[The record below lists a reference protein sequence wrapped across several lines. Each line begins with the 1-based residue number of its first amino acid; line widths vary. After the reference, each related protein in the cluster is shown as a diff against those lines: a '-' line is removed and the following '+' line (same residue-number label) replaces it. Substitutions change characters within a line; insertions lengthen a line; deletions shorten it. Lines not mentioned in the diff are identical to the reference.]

1 VGGGRQRSPPAAIA
15 PTSPGHS
22 PARSVG
28 DRRGSDR
35 RSGPCTDPRP
45 AALGAEPQR
54 KPRPPIYR
62 RLRGGI
68 RGGVLL
74 SGVSADR
81 QVPPEEQVD
90 LLAVTIIGV
99 LLNLIA
105 AAAAY
110 AMAPEPGRAR
120 SPRPLGSADG
130 QRAAFH
136 AIRHSGRGAAC
147 AFPRCCFRLG
157 GGVRRAVGAA
167 PPASKR
173 ECVERRRLL
182 GTLARAYIGK
192 RRRRRAVLRRD
203 RGEATKGVAV
213 GESASGAISRGR
225 SSSTRRARSGRP
237 RSGVRA

>member
-1 VGGGRQRSPPAAIA
+1 
-15 PTSPGHS
+15 
-22 PARSVG
+22 
-28 DRRGSDR
+28 
-35 RSGPCTDPRP
+35 
-45 AALGAEPQR
+45 
-54 KPRPPIYR
+54 
-62 RLRGGI
+62 
-68 RGGVLL
+68 
-74 SGVSADR
+74 
-81 QVPPEEQVD
+81 
-90 LLAVTIIGV
+90 
-99 LLNLIA
+99 
-105 AAAAY
+105 
-110 AMAPEPGRAR
+110 MAPEPGRAR

-182 GTLARAYIGK
+182 GTLARACIGNGDGGA
-192 RRRRRAVLRRD
+192 RCYAVIAVRLR
-203 RGEATKGVAV
+203 KGMAV

-237 RSGVRA
+237 RTGVRA